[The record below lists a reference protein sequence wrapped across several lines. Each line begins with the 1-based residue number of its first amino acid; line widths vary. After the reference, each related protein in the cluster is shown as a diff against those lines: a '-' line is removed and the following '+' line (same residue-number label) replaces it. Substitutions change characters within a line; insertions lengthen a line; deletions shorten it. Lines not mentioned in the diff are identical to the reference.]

1 LFLLLTIAGSGFD
14 LPGLATM
21 YLNLQQA
28 RSGDIQH
35 LNFSRKAINPG
46 WSENKK

>member
-1 LFLLLTIAGSGFD
+1 
-14 LPGLATM
+14 M

-46 WSENKK
+46 WSENLTLGLLPACPSSTQYCQQRQ

>member
-1 LFLLLTIAGSGFD
+1 
-14 LPGLATM
+14 M

-35 LNFSRKAINPG
+35 LNFSRKAINHG
-46 WSENKK
+46 WSDTLPQPRTQLTDSARCQCDLDG